1 MLNKFKEVVP
11 PLAIVPEVADIAE
24 TASTQLTP
32 LLVLSCH
39 LYLTV
44 PVAPFLS
51 TALEVKVGLKVSQV
65 VWLCGCCVISISST
79 G

>member
-32 LLVLSCH
+32 LSVLSCH

-51 TALEVKVGLKVSQV
+51 TALEVKGWALRSHKWFGSAGV
-65 VWLCGCCVISISST
+65 V
-79 G
+79 